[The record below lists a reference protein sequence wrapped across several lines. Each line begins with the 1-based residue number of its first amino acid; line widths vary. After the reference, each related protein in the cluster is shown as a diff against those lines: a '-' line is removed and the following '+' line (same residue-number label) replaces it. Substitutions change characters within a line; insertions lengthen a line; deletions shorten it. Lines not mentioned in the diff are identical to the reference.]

1 MSDPNTLAGEQP
13 WRIRT
18 LTGAFD
24 YLDPDP
30 GMINLDDI
38 IAGLG
43 VLRWSGQTEVRRQV
57 LVHSLHVHEVACVL
71 TDDPRE
77 RFTALMH
84 DAHEAFVG
92 DVPRPLKLA
101 MRALSTSGQTSA
113 YDLVEKGAMAA
124 VALRFDLLYPHP
136 EVVHRADNLVLGWE
150 ADLHYGKGTAA
161 AWGLPPSEECP
172 APSHGIELVAAGTFR
187 ELVHQYTEA
196 LSG

>member
-1 MSDPNTLAGEQP
+1 MGDPNTLAGEKP

-30 GMINLDDI
+30 GAINLEDI

-57 LVHSLHVHEVACVL
+57 LVHSLHVHEVACIL
-71 TDDPRE
+71 TDAPRY

-92 DVPRPLKLA
+92 NVPRPLKLA
-101 MRALSTSGQTSA
+101 MRELVALGYVVP
-113 YDLVEKGAMAA
+113 YDMIEHRAMEA
-124 VALRFDLLYPHP
+124 VADRFGLIYPHP
-136 EVVHRADNLVLGWE
+136 KVVHTADNLVLGWE
-150 ADLHYGKGTAA
+150 ADLHYGKGTAE

-172 APSHGIELVAAGTFR
+172 APSHGLDMDAAGTFR
-187 ELVHQYTEA
+187 DLVHQYTEA
-196 LSG
+196 LDG